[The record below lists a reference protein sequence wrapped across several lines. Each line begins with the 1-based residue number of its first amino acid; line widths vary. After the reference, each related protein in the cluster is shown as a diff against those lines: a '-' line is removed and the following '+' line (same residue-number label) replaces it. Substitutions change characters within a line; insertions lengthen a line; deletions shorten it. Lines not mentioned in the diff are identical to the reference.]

1 MSQNNNQDNTLRTL
15 GIVAL
20 GVIVFALVYN
30 TLLGGRSGFGFE
42 MSWGMNNGLN
52 LNGALASILILA
64 VRLLWVVFVVSVIAG
79 IVVVAKKYLED
90 NKIDLNSFTKLYHSG
105 QSCPCCGAKVSAE
118 FKYCPSCQ
126 ASLKATCSECGK
138 ELLNGWKCCPE
149 CGKEVTD
156 ATK

>member
-30 TLLGGRSGFGFE
+30 TLLGGRSGFGFK
-42 MSWGMNNGLN
+42 MSFGMDNAFG
-52 LNGALASILILA
+52 LNGALASVLVLA
-64 VRLLWVVFVVSVIAG
+64 VQLLWVVFVVSVIAG
-79 IVVVAKKYLED
+79 LVVFAKKYLED
-90 NKIDLNSFTKLYHSG
+90 NKIDLSSFTKLCPSG
-105 QSCPCCGAKVSAE
+105 QSCPSCGAKVSAE

-126 ASLKATCSECGK
+126 ASLKNTCSDCGK
-138 ELLNGWKCCPE
+138 ELLSGWKCCPD

-156 ATK
+156 RN